1 MGSLYRYSAWAFF
14 GFKDYTKRGYEKNS
28 KNFNNE
34 ALNVDLTGKI
44 AIVTGANSGL
54 GKYVA
59 TELFRRGATVH
70 MLCRDET
77 RGEQARQD
85 ILSQVKTS
93 FTAENKEVDVN
104 LLKLHKVDISDLK
117 RVKEFIKQYEQEEK
131 YCHILINN
139 AGVMNN
145 ERKLTNYGVET
156 NFAINTLGTHFLT
169 KQMVPIL
176 QKSGPGSRTVVIS
189 SGGMYLNK
197 LDTSDLQF
205 ERMKPFRGTMA
216 YAQNKRQQVELNEY
230 WAKTYSESTTGIKFL
245 SMHPGWSDTPG
256 LNKYMETFYKT
267 TKSYL
272 RTTGQGA
279 DTILWAAFSKE
290 VDDIPTGSFLFDRKV
305 VPIHLPLAK
314 TKSTEDDI
322 KKLIDVLDKLS
333 EEVLVKDYSS

>member
-1 MGSLYRYSAWAFF
+1 MSSLYRLSAWAFF
-14 GFKDYTKRGYEKNS
+14 GLKDYTRRGYESNS

-54 GKYVA
+54 GKHVA
-59 TELFRRGATVH
+59 SELFRRGATVY

-85 ILSQVKTS
+85 ILSQIKTS
-93 FTAENKEVDVN
+93 FATENKVVDDN

-117 RVKEFIKQYEQEEK
+117 RVKEFVKQFDQEVGN
-131 YCHILINN
+131 CHILINN

-145 ERKLTNYGVET
+145 ERNLTNYGVET
-156 NFAINTLGTHFLT
+156 NFAINTLGTFFLT
-169 KQMVPIL
+169 KQMIPIL
-176 QKSGPGSRTVVIS
+176 QKSGPGSRVVIIS

-205 ERMKPFRGTMA
+205 ERMKPFRGTLA
-216 YAQNKRQQVELNEY
+216 YAQNKRQQVELTEY
-230 WAKTYSESTTGIKFL
+230 WAKANPESTTGIKFL
-245 SMHPGWSDTPG
+245 SMHPGWADTPG
-256 LNKYMETFYKT
+256 VNKSMESFYNR

-272 RTTGQGA
+272 RTTAQGA

-305 VPIHLPLAK
+305 VSTHLPLAK
-314 TKSTEDDI
+314 TKSTEDDV
-322 KKLIDVLDKLS
+322 KKLVDILDKLS
-333 EEVLVKDYSS
+333 EEVLAKDYSS